1 MKLNKNE
8 NKEIGTTK
16 NWEASRTVMER
27 GELSKGQVYRQQ
39 GE

>member
-16 NWEASRTVMER
+16 NWEASRTVMKP
-27 GELSKGQVYRQQ
+27 GEG
-39 GE
+39 